1 MLDEPTAGVDV
12 RSAKIMKDI
21 IRGVSEEGGTVLY
34 ATHIME
40 LAERICDSVGIID
53 KGHLIAS
60 GTLDELKSRFYG
72 TDLEDVLLKLTGGA
86 EDRKI
91 IEFLRSEGATME

>member
-1 MLDEPTAGVDV
+1 M
-12 RSAKIMKDI
+12 
-21 IRGVSEEGGTVLY
+21 SEEGGTVFY

-40 LAERICDSVGIID
+40 LAERICQRVGIINE
-53 KGHLIAS
+53 GRLIAV

-86 EDRKI
+86 EDREI
-91 IEFLRSEGATME
+91 IEFLRSEGEATE